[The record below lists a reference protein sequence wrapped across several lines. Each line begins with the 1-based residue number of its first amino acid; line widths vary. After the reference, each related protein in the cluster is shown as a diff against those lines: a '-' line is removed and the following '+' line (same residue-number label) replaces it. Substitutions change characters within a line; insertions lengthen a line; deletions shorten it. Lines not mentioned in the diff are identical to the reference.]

1 MAIYS
6 IAVRTTNVTIANA
19 AVEFRAVRRVD
30 ILEINV
36 FSTAATAAT
45 FGFGRPANVPAGG
58 TINLGQAE
66 DPNAAVT
73 TSGLVISGQTTAP
86 TVPANFMQRV
96 HFPGQIGAGIMLT
109 WPERGGLR
117 LAAGTSFVVWNITA
131 SPLCDI
137 TFRFDD

>member
-19 AVEFRAVRRVD
+19 TVEFRAVRSID
-30 ILEINV
+30 ILEINI
-36 FSTAATAAT
+36 FSTTATAASY
-45 FGFGRPANVPAGG
+45 GFGRPANTPAGG

-66 DPNAAVT
+66 DPNAAAT

-86 TVPANFMQRV
+86 TAPTNFIRRV
-96 HFPGQIGAGIMLT
+96 HLPGAIGAGMLFT

-117 LAAGTSFVVWNITA
+117 LAAGSSFVVWNVTA
-131 SPLCDI
+131 TAACDI

>member
-19 AVEFRAVRRVD
+19 AVEFRAVRACD
-30 ILEINV
+30 IIEINI
-36 FSTAATAAT
+36 FSTAATAVT
-45 FGFGRPANVPAGG
+45 FGLGRPANTPAGG

-66 DPNAAVT
+66 DPNSGAT

-86 TVPANFMQRV
+86 TVPANFMRRV
-96 HFPGQIGAGIMLT
+96 HFPGSIGAGIIFT

-117 LAAGTSFVVWNITA
+117 LTAGSSFVVWNVTA
-131 SPLCDI
+131 SPLSDI
-137 TFRFDD
+137 MFRFDD